1 MTTNSF
7 SREGLMQ
14 EIVVDASKLH
24 DFARSLCEKA
34 GLSSEHAAQM
44 AKLQVQTD
52 LRGVHSHGT
61 RALPGYLN
69 QVLDGNLNPKPDLR
83 IVSEGPSFAVVDGDN
98 GMGHLASTLAMETA
112 IAKAK
117 ITGVAAV
124 GVHNAGHFGAAAC
137 YSIMAVENRMIG
149 FSTTNTGRPS
159 IVAPGGAEAVVGN
172 SAMSYALPTGNG
184 HPIVLDMACG
194 VSSWGKIGTLR
205 MYGKPIPEGWLLDDS
220 GQPSSDPNQGGLMA
234 PAAGPRGYGLALIMG
249 ILAGPLT
256 GGMMSCNKNSTSS
269 EHFFIAI
276 NIESFTDYDAY
287 ISDVKQGI
295 SKIHGAKTA
304 EGFTQVYLPG
314 EIEWN
319 NYDKWIESGIPIH
332 VDHLRNLESIAEK
345 LDINIFWE
353 W

>member
-1 MTTNSF
+1 
-7 SREGLMQ
+7 MQ
-14 EIVVDASKLH
+14 EIVVDAVKLH
-24 DFARSLCEKA
+24 DFARALCEKA
-34 GLSSEHAAQM
+34 GLPSDDAEQM

-61 RALPGYLN
+61 RSLPGYLN

-83 IVSEGPSFAVVDGDN
+83 IVSEGPSFAVINGDN

-117 ITGVAAV
+117 MTGVAAA

-137 YSIMAVENRMIG
+137 YSIMAVKNRMIG

-172 SAMSYALPTGNG
+172 SAMSYALPTGDG

-205 MYGKPIPEGWLLDDS
+205 MYGKSIPEGWLLDDS

-256 GGMMSCNKNSTSS
+256 GGMMPCNKTSTSS

-287 ISDVKQGI
+287 IAEVKQGI
-295 SKIHGAKTA
+295 GKIHGAKTA

-332 VDHLRNLESIAEK
+332 VDHLRNLASIAEK
-345 LDINIFWE
+345 LDIDIFWE

>member
-1 MTTNSF
+1 
-7 SREGLMQ
+7 MQ
-14 EIVVDASKLH
+14 EIVVDAAKLH

-34 GLSSEHAAQM
+34 GLPSDDAETM
-44 AKLQVQTD
+44 ASLQVQTD

-69 QVLDGNLNPKPDLR
+69 LVLDGKLNPQPNIR
-83 IVSEGPSFAVVDGDN
+83 IISEGPSFAVIDGDN

-112 IAKAK
+112 ISKATT
-117 ITGVAAV
+117 TGIAAS

-137 YSIMAVENRMIG
+137 YSIMAASNQMIG
-149 FSTTNTGRPS
+149 FSTTNTGNPS
-159 IVAPGGAEAVVGN
+159 IVAPGGAEAVVAN
-172 SAMSYALPTGNG
+172 NAMSYALPTGVK

-194 VSSWGKIGTLR
+194 VSSWGKIATLR
-205 MYGKPIPEGWLLDDS
+205 MYDKPIPDGWLLDDS
-220 GQPSSDPNQGGLMA
+220 GQPSNDPNQGGLLA

-256 GGMMSCNKNSTSS
+256 GGMMACNKTNSLS

-276 NIESFTDYDAY
+276 NIENFTDYDTY

-295 SKIHGAKTA
+295 GKIHGSKTA
-304 EGFTQVYLPG
+304 EGVSQVYLPG

-319 NYDKWIESGIPIH
+319 NYDNWIENGIPIH
-332 VDHLRNLESIAEK
+332 VDHLRNLANIAEK
-345 LDINIFWE
+345 LDIKIFWE

>member
-1 MTTNSF
+1 
-7 SREGLMQ
+7 
-14 EIVVDASKLH
+14 
-24 DFARSLCEKA
+24 
-34 GLSSEHAAQM
+34 
-44 AKLQVQTD
+44 
-52 LRGVHSHGT
+52 
-61 RALPGYLN
+61 
-69 QVLDGNLNPKPDLR
+69 
-83 IVSEGPSFAVVDGDN
+83 
-98 GMGHLASTLAMETA
+98 
-112 IAKAK
+112 
-117 ITGVAAV
+117 
-124 GVHNAGHFGAAAC
+124 
-137 YSIMAVENRMIG
+137 
-149 FSTTNTGRPS
+149 
-159 IVAPGGAEAVVGN
+159 
-172 SAMSYALPTGNG
+172 MSYALPTGDG

-205 MYGKPIPEGWLLDDS
+205 MYGKSIPEGWLLDDS

-256 GGMMSCNKNSTSS
+256 GGMMPCNKTSTSS

-287 ISDVKQGI
+287 IAEVKQGI
-295 SKIHGAKTA
+295 GKIHGAKTA

-332 VDHLRNLESIAEK
+332 VDHLRNLASIAEK
-345 LDINIFWE
+345 LDIDIFWE

>member
-1 MTTNSF
+1 
-7 SREGLMQ
+7 MQ
-14 EIVVDASKLH
+14 EIIVDGVKLH
-24 DFARSLCEKA
+24 DFARELCEKA
-34 GLSSEHAAQM
+34 GLPPDDADLM

-69 QVLDGNLNPKPDLR
+69 QVLEGNLNPKPELQ
-83 IVSEGPSFAVVDGDN
+83 IVTEGPSYVVINGDN

-112 IAKAK
+112 IEKAK
-117 ITGVAAV
+117 TTGIATA

-137 YSIMAVENRMIG
+137 YALMATENRMIG

-159 IVAPGGAEAVVGN
+159 VAAPGSAEAVVGN
-172 SAMSYALPTGNG
+172 NAMCYALPSGQG

-194 VSSWGKIGTLR
+194 VSSWGKIGTHR
-205 MYGKPIPEGWLLDDS
+205 MYGEQIPEGWLLDES
-220 GQPSSDPNQGGLMA
+220 GQPSADPNQGSLLA
-234 PAAGPRGYGLALIMG
+234 PAAGARGYGLALIMG
-249 ILAGPLT
+249 ILAGPLS
-256 GGMMSCNKNSTSS
+256 GGMMTITKSTTTS

-276 NIESFTDYDAY
+276 NIECFTDYDLF
-287 ISDVKQGI
+287 ISDVNQGI
-295 SKIHGAKTA
+295 EAIHNAKTVDGV
-304 EGFTQVYLPG
+304 EQVYLPG

-319 NYDKWIESGIPIH
+319 NYNKWIESGIPIH
-332 VDHLRNLESIAEK
+332 IDHLRSLANIAEK